1 MDERIIELR
10 AELRE
15 DPTSRL
21 FYQLGELLRREEAHE
36 EAVRVLR
43 AGLAHHPRYVAA
55 WVALGRSLSTLE
67 RHAEAEEAC
76 AEALEL
82 DPENA
87 VAARMIGESAAAR
100 GDLARAVKALELA
113 RVLAPRDPD
122 LEELI
127 AEVETGLSR
136 ERPLRQPTEA
146 EGLSGPPP
154 TSGRPPG
161 GLTTIPAR
169 HLELPELELAEVG
182 EGDPFQFA
190 GGDTGVWMLGDD
202 VFATPEPEPE
212 PELAM
217 ADETAESVEVAET
230 ASAGQEPVEEA
241 PEPGGAASPEWEFEE
256 APVTPGRFGPVEADD
271 RGREDWEVEGLE
283 GGVEPPPEESP
294 GWDVATPVIWARSV
308 PPAEPAGEAAGEP
321 EALED
326 LEADDGRE
334 FEPPEDVA
342 AAEPV
347 AVRDEGAPVEGESLS
362 GTLAEEAPLEVDP
375 GELSEP
381 ETMPRPGEEEEWAE
395 VEEVPLPT
403 LTLARLAYEQ
413 GDLRLAERTL
423 LGVLERQPSSEEARS
438 LLERIRGQGAP
449 PTGPEVEEEAPAA
462 AAVGQG
468 VSPAVAKIAA
478 LRAWADAIRLAA
490 EQRSP

>member
-43 AGLAHHPRYVAA
+43 AGLTHHPRYVAA

-76 AEALEL
+76 ARALEL

-100 GDLARAVKALELA
+100 GDLVRAVKALQLA

-127 AEVETGLSR
+127 AEVETDLSR
-136 ERPLRQPTEA
+136 EGPLRQPTEA
-146 EGLSGPPP
+146 EEPSGTPPASGL
-154 TSGRPPG
+154 PPG

-169 HLELPELELAEVG
+169 HLELPEFEVAEVG

-202 VFATPEPEPE
+202 VFATPE
-212 PELAM
+212 
-217 ADETAESVEVAET
+217 
-230 ASAGQEPVEEA
+230 QEPVEGA
-241 PEPGGAASPEWEFEE
+241 PEPGGATSPEWELEE
-256 APVTPGRFGPVEADD
+256 APVATGRFGPVEADD
-271 RGREDWEVEGLE
+271 QGREDWEVEGLE
-283 GGVEPPPEESP
+283 GGPEPPPEESP
-294 GWDVATPVIWARSV
+294 GWDVATPVIWARPV

-326 LEADDGRE
+326 LEADDGRGL
-334 FEPPEDVA
+334 EPPDEVAA

-347 AVRDEGAPVEGESLS
+347 AVRDEGALVEGESLS
-362 GTLAEEAPLEVDP
+362 ETLAEEAPPEVEP
-375 GELSEP
+375 EELSEP
-381 ETMPRPGEEEEWAE
+381 ETMPGPEEEEWAE

-438 LLERIRGQGAP
+438 LLERIRGQGASP
-449 PTGPEVEEEAPAA
+449 AAPEAEEEAPAA

-468 VSPAVAKIAA
+468 VSPAVAKVAA